1 MQCCASKKSFF
12 RIRIYIIFRI
22 RNTSKVEDERQI
34 TSFAAVKIL
43 NFFTYRYLSVIG
55 LYAFS
60 IILIRIRIQIRIQQ
74 KRSNLFRF
82 GSAIHFRSHSIPIH
96 IELKYS
102 TEYGIIL
109 NSIRIHIP

>member
-55 LYAFS
+55 FLCFFKYLDPNPYTNSDPAKKIEF
-60 IILIRIRIQIRIQQ
+60 IQIRIRNTLQV
-74 KRSNLFRF
+74 
-82 GSAIHFRSHSIPIH
+82 
-96 IELKYS
+96 
-102 TEYGIIL
+102 TL
-109 NSIRIHIP
+109 NPDPH